1 MTTIFMA
8 YPPLRSLGF
17 RRQRRQAACHGNL
30 PDLAVAAGTIPRGF
44 TKSRGHVH
52 EDSWYRHT
60 VLSDT
65 LQQIALAAAESLAL
79 DEVLGRIVRGLAET
93 ADLALAR
100 IWLLAPGDTCA
111 TCSMRGQ
118 CPDQTQCLHLVASAG
133 HPQTEPPE
141 AWARTNGTFRR
152 IPLGVLK
159 VGRIA
164 ASAEPIW
171 LADAHRDYAW
181 IARPE
186 WARAEGIN
194 SFAGHPLV
202 FRGEVLG
209 VLGVFYRTEI
219 DEAIFG
225 WLHAFAAQAATA
237 IANARAFG
245 ELTLLRERVE
255 RERDYLR
262 EEVRLARTGGAIVGE
277 SAALRAML
285 EQIELVAPTNATVLV
300 QGESGT
306 GKELVAQAI
315 HERSR
320 RHEKPLVR
328 VNCAAI
334 PRELFESEFFGHVR
348 GSFTG
353 AVRDRAGRFELA
365 DGGTLFLDEVGE
377 VPMELQG
384 KLLRVLQ
391 EETFERVGEER
402 TRRVDVRIVAATNRD
417 LPREIEAGRFRED
430 LFYRLAVFPI
440 EMPPLRAR
448 RGDIGALA
456 AHFLRLAEPRIG
468 RSGLR
473 LTVGDVRRLEQYEWP
488 GNVRELASV
497 IERAT
502 ILARG
507 DRLAIDA
514 VMPKPGRGARGV
526 ATRTSSEHILQKT
539 KPAVAIETES
549 ERRARER
556 ANLVAALE
564 RSGGKV
570 YGSGGAAE
578 LLGVPSTTLASRLRA
593 LGIRHSRRSP

>member
-1 MTTIFMA
+1 V
-8 YPPLRSLGF
+8 LG
-17 RRQRRQAACHGNL
+17 
-30 PDLAVAAGTIPRGF
+30 
-44 TKSRGHVH
+44 
-52 EDSWYRHT
+52 
-60 VLSDT
+60 DT
-65 LQQIALAAAESLAL
+65 LQHIALAAAESLAL
-79 DEVLGRIVRGLAET
+79 DEVLGRIVQGLAET
-93 ADLALAR
+93 AGLALAR
-100 IWLLAPGDTCA
+100 IWLLAPGDICPTCP
-111 TCSMRGQ
+111 MRTE
-118 CPDQTQCLHLVASAG
+118 CPDQTRCLHLVASAG
-133 HPQTEPPE
+133 RSHTEPPE

-152 IPLGVLK
+152 IPLGALK
-159 VGRIA
+159 VGWIA

-171 LADAHRDYAW
+171 LPDVHESNAW

-186 WARAEGIN
+186 WARAEGIR

-209 VLGVFYRTEI
+209 VLGVFCRDGI
-219 DEAIFG
+219 DATIFG
-225 WLHAFAAQAATA
+225 WLRAFAAQAAIA

-245 ELTLLRERVE
+245 KLTRLRERVE
-255 RERDYLR
+255 FERDYLR
-262 EEVRLARTGGAIVGE
+262 EEVRAARAAGAIIGE
-277 SAALRAML
+277 SAALRAVL
-285 EQIELVAPTNATVLV
+285 EQIELVAATDATVLV

-306 GKELVAQAI
+306 GKERVVQAI

-320 RHEKPLVR
+320 RREKPLVR

-334 PRELFESEFFGHVR
+334 PRGLFESEFFGHVR
-348 GSFTG
+348 GSFTS
-353 AVRDRAGRFELA
+353 AVRDRVGRFELA

-377 VPMELQG
+377 VPLELQG

-391 EETFERVGEER
+391 EGTFERVGEER

-417 LPREIEAGRFRED
+417 LRRELEAGRFRED

-456 AHFLRLAEPRIG
+456 AHFLRLAESRIG
-468 RSGLR
+468 RSGLH

-514 VMPKPGRGARGV
+514 VMPKLERGARGV
-526 ATRTSSEHILQKT
+526 ATWTSPERMQT
-539 KPAVAIETES
+539 TEAAVAIETES

-578 LLGVPSTTLASRLRA
+578 LLGVPSTTLASRLRT
-593 LGIRHSRRSP
+593 LGIRRPRRGP